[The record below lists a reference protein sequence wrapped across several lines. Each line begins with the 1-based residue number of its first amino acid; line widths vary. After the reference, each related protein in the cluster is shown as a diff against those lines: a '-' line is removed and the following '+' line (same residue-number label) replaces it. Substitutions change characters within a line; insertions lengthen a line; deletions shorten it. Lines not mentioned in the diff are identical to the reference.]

1 MTFAET
7 LSGME
12 SRERARFI
20 LDCSLPRTRRRCCCS
35 TTRSTRWAPRTFF
48 IELDT
53 LAEARTR
60 EDPEAEAMVFRWVR
74 VAMCAPL
81 FSVGKYRFRI
91 RRSSTTP
98 QASAP

>member
-1 MTFAET
+1 MTFAKT

-20 LDCSLPRTRRRCCCS
+20 LDVLAAEDEEAVLLLNDALDTMG
-35 TTRSTRWAPRTFF
+35 AEDVL

-81 FSVGKYRFRI
+81 SVG
-91 RRSSTTP
+91 
-98 QASAP
+98 